1 MSGISEY
8 KQPDKYR
15 CLKVPLSY
23 ILRKNNEVD
32 NSGECETLTI
42 LEDAILRTNQ
52 ITGKAYLLLR
62 LWILNKYHSQSE
74 IPIITT
80 DIIHTCISSLF
91 LSSQDSGKIKGNTLL
106 LMNEF
111 KELHGSSFS
120 LEVCVY
126 TAFYNIRNHND
137 YINRK

>member
-62 LWILNKYHSQSE
+62 LWILNVPQPKPNKLQ
-74 IPIITT
+74 
-80 DIIHTCISSLF
+80 DIFTHAYCHYFVI
-91 LSSQDSGKIKGNTLL
+91 
-106 LMNEF
+106 
-111 KELHGSSFS
+111 
-120 LEVCVY
+120 
-126 TAFYNIRNHND
+126 
-137 YINRK
+137 

>member
-42 LEDAILRTNQ
+42 LEDAIQQ
-52 ITGKAYLLLR
+52 IKLQVKHIY
-62 LWILNKYHSQSE
+62 YY
-74 IPIITT
+74 
-80 DIIHTCISSLF
+80 DY
-91 LSSQDSGKIKGNTLL
+91 
-106 LMNEF
+106 
-111 KELHGSSFS
+111 GS
-120 LEVCVY
+120 
-126 TAFYNIRNHND
+126 
-137 YINRK
+137 